1 MLFPAF
7 YTNMFISLAKYQ
19 VKYLL
24 VGGHAV
30 NFHGVV
36 RNTLDLDLWVE
47 KDDENLSRLLSCLAD
62 LNFDQSKCNAA
73 IEYFANNH
81 KFDIIRD
88 GYLVEILDS
97 FIFQFSFEEA
107 FSKRVEE
114 TADNFTIN
122 IIGLD
127 HLLTLKS
134 KSSRQKDL
142 LDVAELKNFHNLSED
157 DNTLFTLE

>member
-47 KDDENLSRLLSCLAD
+47 KNNENLGHLLNCLKD
-62 LNFDQSKCNAA
+62 LNFNQSKCNAA

-114 TADNFTIN
+114 KSDNIIIN
-122 IIGLD
+122 IISLD
-127 HLLTLKS
+127 HLLILKS
-134 KSSRQKDL
+134 RSSRQKDQ
-142 LDVAELKNFHNLSED
+142 LDVAELKKFHNLPDD
-157 DNTLFTLE
+157 DNTPFTLD